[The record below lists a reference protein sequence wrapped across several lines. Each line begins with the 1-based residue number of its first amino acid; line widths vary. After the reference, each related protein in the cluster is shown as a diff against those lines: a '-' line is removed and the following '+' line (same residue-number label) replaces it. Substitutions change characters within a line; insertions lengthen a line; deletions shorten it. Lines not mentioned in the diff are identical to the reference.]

1 MQFHKKNFLFD
12 FTSFFAWTFSKCSSP
27 VCEIIVYIFCLHN
40 FYISSTLGSTTG
52 VASAN
57 GNGGR
62 RCVSVNDIR
71 RAFEKAEQSLQQAA
85 AKGYSGMSPC
95 HNRMSSLDSTNSD
108 ESSIPTPQHCYGS
121 VSSLISGQTN
131 MRDHYGSI
139 SSLASSTSLISPQV
153 RIFENIKRRLCI
165 PTSVM

>member
-1 MQFHKKNFLFD
+1 MTKP
-12 FTSFFAWTFSKCSSP
+12 FFF
-27 VCEIIVYIFCLHN
+27 F
-40 FYISSTLGSTTG
+40 STLGSTTG

-153 RIFENIKRRLCI
+153 RHLKTFITPSLQFSAKREIFFMKNL
-165 PTSVM
+165 P

>member
-1 MQFHKKNFLFD
+1 ML
-12 FTSFFAWTFSKCSSP
+12 SGVPSAA
-27 VCEIIVYIFCLHN
+27 
-40 FYISSTLGSTTG
+40 GSTSG
-52 VASAN
+52 SN
-57 GNGGR
+57 R

-71 RAFEKAEQSLQQAA
+71 RAFEKAEQSLQAA
-85 AKGYSGMSPC
+85 AKGLPYEMSPC

-131 MRDHYGSI
+131 NMRDHYGSI

-153 RIFENIKRRLCI
+153 IVILIGNGNFCQR
-165 PTSVM
+165 

>member
-1 MQFHKKNFLFD
+1 MLPTFRHN
-12 FTSFFAWTFSKCSSP
+12 TIFF
-27 VCEIIVYIFCLHN
+27 
-40 FYISSTLGSTTG
+40 STLGSTTG

-153 RIFENIKRRLCI
+153 RHSKTFITPSLKFSVKREIFFMKNL
-165 PTSVM
+165 P

>member
-1 MQFHKKNFLFD
+1 MRGLFI
-12 FTSFFAWTFSKCSSP
+12 CLH
-27 VCEIIVYIFCLHN
+27 FCLH
-40 FYISSTLGSTTG
+40 FISSTLGSATG

-108 ESSIPTPQHCYGS
+108 ESSIPTPQQCWGGS
-121 VSSLISGQTN
+121 VSSLIGGQTN

-153 RIFENIKRRLCI
+153 KILRDFCAYRYA
-165 PTSVM
+165 

>member
-1 MQFHKKNFLFD
+1 M
-12 FTSFFAWTFSKCSSP
+12 
-27 VCEIIVYIFCLHN
+27 
-40 FYISSTLGSTTG
+40 
-52 VASAN
+52 ASAN

-153 RIFENIKRRLCI
+153 RELKYSLPNGNNSTFQKQDLTHPNGKKIGI
-165 PTSVM
+165 

>member
-1 MQFHKKNFLFD
+1 MSEVGHP
-12 FTSFFAWTFSKCSSP
+12 TSTG
-27 VCEIIVYIFCLHN
+27 
-40 FYISSTLGSTTG
+40 GST
-52 VASAN
+52 N
-57 GNGGR
+57 GSNR

-71 RAFEKAEQSLQQAA
+71 RAFEKAEQSLQAA
-85 AKGYSGMSPC
+85 AKGLPEMSPC

-121 VSSLISGQTN
+121 VSSLIGGQNNN

-153 RIFENIKRRLCI
+153 
-165 PTSVM
+165 S

>member
-1 MQFHKKNFLFD
+1 MTKP
-12 FTSFFAWTFSKCSSP
+12 FFF
-27 VCEIIVYIFCLHN
+27 F
-40 FYISSTLGSTTG
+40 STLGSTTG

-153 RIFENIKRRLCI
+153 RRHLITFITPSLTFSAKRRYFL
-165 PTSVM
+165 

>member
-1 MQFHKKNFLFD
+1 MSHCISFFLF
-12 FTSFFAWTFSKCSSP
+12 
-27 VCEIIVYIFCLHN
+27 
-40 FYISSTLGSTTG
+40 STLGSTTG

-121 VSSLISGQTN
+121 VSSLFSGHSTN

-139 SSLASSTSLISPQV
+139 SSLASSTSMISPQV
-153 RIFENIKRRLCI
+153 SLPFEISEKFEFDFSITSNLSYHHQIKLLK
-165 PTSVM
+165 